1 MTNYI
6 DYSKFV
12 KNKDNFLLSFDNDVS
27 CCVCFSNNLLISKKL
42 TSTEIE
48 SQNEYLSLSD
58 IEPELFIND
67 IIPDDL
73 LIKSCCN
80 IHYIC
85 IKCMRLIVNNYEN
98 HPINEN
104 NSHLACP
111 YPFEDCVTDIGFK
124 NIFDHNLIKKIL
136 KTEKEWNNY
145 ISHAERF
152 SFPGYIIIKCP
163 MYTRYGILC
172 NTNILVEND
181 FIKNKPIGDVIIN
194 CDQNDKCLRKFC
206 FHCKQNIKY
215 YDNECIDCKTIY
227 ENENP
232 NIFNYYLNKNATY
245 SNQTINYNDESD
257 LESELDYSESSYLFL
272 NKEITEEIVINQ
284 IISLLI
290 DENSYIICP
299 ICKNSLYKTERCN
312 GLSHHNLE
320 RCYSCGRIGFISK
333 GLIEH
338 WNNKGIEGCFRF
350 DHDTFVKKYIPTYHC
365 TESVCSN
372 HDKGDCIIE
381 EHQDGIK
388 HMYFTRKTAYVY
400 HIFKSLL
407 PNIRLIT
414 YDKLYRK
421 LLISY
426 PELLD
431 YLPYKQTLILLDKY
445 KKRYKDY
452 TEDIF
457 YEQLKCIHPKNISH
471 FITDKS
477 YYINADEYITE
488 YPIYSNSN
496 NDEIDKV
503 NSEIIYPSNNVVSN
517 WRNILY
523 TDTYHSPADTV
534 TNTDLSQF
542 LDNLIEN
549 RINIDINNYIESNP
563 LVQTDNNN
571 VINNSLQN
579 ELDNNLIETTNTN
592 ANTNTNFNNLELP
605 AITLNSYS
613 LLINLDND
621 LSSDFSEN
629 DSLL

>member
-1 MTNYI
+1 MTTNYI
-6 DYSKFV
+6 DSEFITD
-12 KNKDNFLLSFDNDVS
+12 KDNFLLSFDKDIY
-27 CCVCFSNNLLISKKL
+27 CCVCFSNNVLISKK
-42 TSTEIE
+42 SPTEIN
-48 SQNEYLSLSD
+48 QPNEYLSLSD
-58 IEPELFIND
+58 IEPYFFTNN

-85 IKCMRLIVNNYEN
+85 IKCLRLIVNNYEN

-104 NSHLACP
+104 NSHLSCP
-111 YPFEDCVTDIGFK
+111 YPFKDCVTEIGFK
-124 NIFDHNLIKKIL
+124 NIFDHNLIRKIL

-152 SFPGYIIIKCP
+152 SFPGYTIIKCP
-163 MYTRYGILC
+163 MYTRYGLLC
-172 NTNILVEND
+172 NTNILIENE
-181 FIKNKPIGDVIIN
+181 FIKNKQIGDVIIH
-194 CDQNDKCLRKFC
+194 CDQNEKCLRKFC
-206 FHCKQNIKY
+206 FNCKQNIKY
-215 YDNECIDCKTIY
+215 YDNECFDCKTIY

-232 NIFNYYLNKNATY
+232 NIFNYYLNKNASY
-245 SNQTINYNDESD
+245 SNQIINYNDESD
-257 LESELDYSESSYLFL
+257 LESELDYDESSYLFL
-272 NKEITEEIVINQ
+272 NKEITEEIAIDQ

-338 WNNKGIEGCFRF
+338 WNNRGIEGCFRF
-350 DHDTFVKKYIPTYHC
+350 DHDAFVKKYIPTYQC
-365 TESVCSN
+365 TESLCSN
-372 HDKGDCIIE
+372 HDKGDCQIS

-388 HMYFTRKTAYVY
+388 HIYFIRKSAYIY
-400 HIFKSLL
+400 HILKSLL
-407 PNIRLIT
+407 PNIRIT
-414 YDKLYRK
+414 VYDKLYKK

-457 YEQLKCIHPKNISH
+457 YEQLKCISPKNISH
-471 FITDKS
+471 FILDKS
-477 YYINADEYITE
+477 YYISSDQYITE
-488 YPIYSNSN
+488 YTIYSNSN
-496 NDEIDKV
+496 NDINNDV
-503 NSEIIYPSNNVVSN
+503 NLSIISPQNNIVSN

-523 TDTYHSPADTV
+523 TDTYQSTD
-534 TNTDLSQF
+534 NTEIINF
-542 LDNLIEN
+542 LDNLID
-549 RINIDINNYIESNP
+549 NIQPPQNIHIETHNNEINNI
-563 LVQTDNNN
+563 
-571 VINNSLQN
+571 LQN
-579 ELDNNLIETTNTN
+579 NLDNQLIETTNSNTN
-592 ANTNTNFNNLELP
+592 SNSNTNTNSNFNNLELP

-613 LLINLDND
+613 LLINLDDNLSD
-621 LSSDFSEN
+621 LSDVSEEN
-629 DSLL
+629 